1 MGDVTLSE
9 VLRQQCLHWRRD
21 ESCRLQPEQLASL
34 TIGVPYDT
42 VPIYCED
49 RIR

>member
-1 MGDVTLSE
+1 MGEVTFSE

-21 ESCRLQPEQLASL
+21 KSCPLLPEQSASL

-42 VPIYCED
+42 LLIY
-49 RIR
+49 R